1 MNLDSGAPTAPSSAR
16 GLRIGLRADASPR
29 IGGGHVMRCL
39 ALSEELRRR
48 GAEVFL
54 LGRVTRPAWLRAHLY
69 DQGLVVL
76 PGPDSPDDMVVVARE
91 MALDAVVLDSHTLA
105 PECSAAL
112 RSAGIVVAALVDG
125 TARAQEADLYVDQSP
140 GGRGIGSTFP
150 EGARRL
156 GGYRHALIRDAV
168 LAAGRRVERTVVDPS
183 APAHVLCFFGATD
196 PYGGVP
202 VAVRAL
208 LATGAPLRLTAV
220 AAGPEPARAIEALPT
235 GPAQRVRVVEPVAH
249 LPELARTADLVVTAA
264 GSSVLD
270 LLCIGC
276 AVAVVTVTASQQP
289 VYDAVLG
296 DALVAGLGSLEE
308 LRAAGGA
315 GDDGVARLRR
325 LLTRPA
331 ERAGLARRGAEAV
344 DGRGCA
350 RVAGTLIGLIE
361 GRRR

>member
-1 MNLDSGAPTAPSSAR
+1 MNFDSRPPAAPGTAR

-39 ALSEELRRR
+39 ALSEALRRR
-48 GAEVFL
+48 GAKVFL
-54 LGRVTRPAWLRAHLY
+54 LGRAARPAWLRAQLD
-69 DQGLVVL
+69 DQGLPVL
-76 PGPDSPDDMVVVARE
+76 PGPDDPDELVAVARE
-91 MALDAVVLDSHTLA
+91 MCLDAVVLDSHTLP

-112 RSAGIVVAALVDG
+112 RAAGIVIAALVDG

-140 GGRGIGSTFP
+140 GGRDIGTTFP

-168 LAAGRRVERTVVDPS
+168 LAARRRPNRPIVNPS
-183 APAHVLCFFGATD
+183 TPAHVLCFFGATD

-220 AAGPEPARAIEALPT
+220 AAGPEQARVIEALPT
-235 GPAQRVRVVEPVAH
+235 GPAQRICVVEPVAH

-276 AVAVVTVTASQQP
+276 AVAVVTVTASQHP
-289 VYDAVLG
+289 VYEAVLG
-296 DALVAGLGSLEE
+296 DGLVAGLGSLEE
-308 LRAAGGA
+308 LRAAGA
-315 GDDGVARLRR
+315 APDDGVARLRR
-325 LLTRPA
+325 LLTHPT
-331 ERAGLARRGAEAV
+331 ERAELARRGAEAV
-344 DGRGCA
+344 DGQGCS
-350 RVAGTLIGLIE
+350 RVAGILVDLIG
-361 GRRR
+361 GRRG

>member
-1 MNLDSGAPTAPSSAR
+1 MNLDSSPSAAPDSAR

-54 LGRVTRPAWLRAHLY
+54 LGRAERPAWLREQVDH
-69 DQGLVVL
+69 QGLPVL
-76 PGPDSPDDMVVVARE
+76 PGSDDPQELVGIARE
-91 MALDAVVLDSHTLA
+91 MTLDAMVLDSHTLA
-105 PECSAAL
+105 PECSVAL
-112 RSAGIVVAALVDG
+112 RAAGIVVAALVDG
-125 TARAQEADLYVDQSP
+125 TTRAQEADLYVDQSP
-140 GGRGIGSTFP
+140 GGRAVQTTFP

-168 LAAGRRVERTVVDPS
+168 LAARRRAQRTVVGPP
-183 APAHVLCFFGATD
+183 APPHVLCFFGATD

-220 AAGPEPARAIEALPT
+220 AAGAEQARAIEALPT

-289 VYDAVLG
+289 VYEAVRD
-296 DALVAGLGSLEE
+296 DALVSGLGSLEE
-308 LRAAGGA
+308 LRAAE
-315 GDDGVARLRR
+315 GDGIAQLRR
-325 LLTRPA
+325 LLAGPA

-344 DGRGCA
+344 DGQGCA
-350 RVAGTLIGLIE
+350 RVAGALVTLVE